1 MVSNR
6 HLPDQEALVSDRV
19 KKVSYCYPIVPN
31 RAGQGARVLGELSDA
46 GIDLLAY
53 SGFPVGG
60 GRSQLDLVVDDIG
73 PLRRV
78 ARKNGWRLSKVK
90 KGFLIQ
96 GSDKVGAVNRHLQ
109 KLADAKINV
118 TAADG
123 VSAGQ
128 GRYGMILWV
137 KPRDYA
143 RAARAL
149 GAR

>member
-1 MVSNR
+1 M
-6 HLPDQEALVSDRV
+6 ADRV
-19 KKVSYCYPIVPN
+19 KKVSYCYPVVPN
-31 RAGQGARVLGELSDA
+31 RAGQGARVLSELTSA
-46 GIDLLAY
+46 GVNLLAY

-60 GRSQLDLVVDDIG
+60 GRSQLDLVVDDMAA
-73 PLRRV
+73 LRRV
-78 ARKNGWRLSKVK
+78 ARRNGWRLSKVK
-90 KGFLIQ
+90 KGFLVQ
-96 GSDKVGAVNRHLQ
+96 GTDQVGAVNRHLQ